1 MIGVLSLLVALTLSL
16 LITRVAAMAL
26 MFTGLSREAAKF
38 QARSAFTGVGYTTQE
53 AERTVNHPVRRRI
66 IMLLMLMG
74 NIGVATVAATIMVS
88 FMNTSEA
95 TSQQR
100 TIILAILAFGLVLLW
115 VIFNSRWIERH
126 MNRIIAW
133 ALKTFTD
140 LDVRDYVALL
150 ELSSGYAVSEML
162 VEPKDWLAEKT
173 LAELRLSDEGIL
185 ILGVRPR
192 EGKFYGTP
200 RGDSI
205 IHPGDTLIVYGHLD
219 DIARLDQRRAGRAG
233 DKDHLHAVE
242 EQEEFEE
249 TLRRELST
257 QQDANES
264 LSE

>member
-1 MIGVLSLLVALTLSL
+1 LIGVLSLLVALTLSL

-53 AERTVNHPVRRRI
+53 AERTVNHPVRRQI

-88 FMNTSEA
+88 FMNTSDA
-95 TSQQR
+95 NSNQR
-100 TIILAILAFGLVLLW
+100 MIILAILAAGLVLLW
-115 VIFNSRWIERH
+115 LIFNSRWIERH
-126 MNRIIAW
+126 MNRVIAW
-133 ALKTFTD
+133 MLKTFTD

-162 VEPKDWLAEKT
+162 VEPKDWLSGKT

-192 EGKFYGTP
+192 EGKFHGTP
-200 RGDSI
+200 RGDHA
-205 IHPGDTLIVYGHLD
+205 IHAGDTLIIYGNLE
-219 DIARLDQRRAGRAG
+219 DIASLDRRRAGKMG
-233 DKDHLHAVE
+233 DKEHLLAVE
-242 EQEEFEE
+242 EQAEFEE
-249 TLRRELST
+249 AERLERE
-257 QQDANES
+257 AES
-264 LSE
+264 DESKSD